1 MSKKRILITAGS
13 TWVKID
19 DVRILA
25 NRFTGK
31 TGLYLAQKLKEK
43 GHSVVLLANPHCLCK
58 AKGIKIVP
66 FRYLIE
72 FKKQVIKILKENNFD
87 AIIHTAAVSDYKLKN
102 VHKGKISSR
111 KSRLR
116 LALVPTEKVVKRM
129 RILAKKSLL
138 IQFKL
143 ETKRRGL
150 KTAALTSLNENKS
163 DFVVA
168 NALVDLKSGYKGFLI
183 NRENKALF
191 LDSKRALLKA
201 LEQIIANF

>member
-13 TWVKID
+13 TWVKVD

-31 TGLYLAQKLKEK
+31 TGLYLAEKLKEK

-58 AKGIKIVP
+58 VKGVRIVS
-66 FRYLIE
+66 FRYFDE
-72 FKKQVIKILKENNFD
+72 FKKQVVKILKENNFD

-102 VHKGKISSR
+102 IYRGKISSR
-111 KSRLR
+111 KNKLQ

-129 RILAKKSLL
+129 RALAKKSLL

-143 ETKRRGL
+143 EAKRRGL
-150 KTAALTSLNENKS
+150 KTAAFLSLNENKS
-163 DFVVA
+163 NFVVA
-168 NALVDLKSGYKGFLI
+168 NALEDLKSGYKGFLI
-183 NRENKALF
+183 NRGNKALF

-201 LEQIIANF
+201 LEQIIASF